1 MKRLIIIMCGIVLS
15 LLAWGGVHRY
25 VDHSV
30 LRDGKIIKIRVSET
44 GVHCLPYDT
53 LQAWGLQ
60 PEKVRILGY
69 GGNMLSENF
78 TLAKW
83 DDVPS
88 VAFYMHKGADGVFG
102 RGDYLLFYAQGPV
115 KWAYEDGRWYHTQNP
130 YSNYGYYFLSDSAG
144 EQRLITQSEELD
156 GTNAYDVDWYV
167 DYRVH
172 ERDSFNLID
181 LSGVSGGGREF
192 YGETFQGNRKQ
203 LVVNFDTK
211 DVLLDKTITCMV
223 RVAAAS
229 QEGAKFEVA
238 IADSRKSVVVK
249 QLNVS
254 DH

>member
-1 MKRLIIIMCGIVLS
+1 MKRLIIIICGIVLS
-15 LLAWGGVHRY
+15 LVAWGGVHSY

-30 LRDGKIIKIRVSET
+30 LREGKIIKICVSET
-44 GVHCLPYDT
+44 GIHCLPYDT
-53 LQAWGLQ
+53 LKAWGLQ

-69 GGNMLSENF
+69 GGSMLSENF

-130 YSNYGYYFLSDSAG
+130 YSNFGYYFLSDSAG
-144 EQRLITQSEELD
+144 EQRLITQAEELD
-156 GTNAYDVDWYV
+156 VTNAYDVDWYI

-181 LSGVSGGGREF
+181 LSGVSVFFCYAVITLIKSLKTRHISVCFNTLQRVMHRILRTSALME
-192 YGETFQGNRKQ
+192 RK
-203 LVVNFDTK
+203 VNKIF
-211 DVLLDKTITCMV
+211 
-223 RVAAAS
+223 
-229 QEGAKFEVA
+229 
-238 IADSRKSVVVK
+238 
-249 QLNVS
+249 
-254 DH
+254 